1 MQITAALA
9 AELGRRLG
17 RMGAP
22 LWLAWLGVAATV
34 LFAALALAGLLL
46 PGPEPVLAAPFR
58 W

>member
-1 MQITAALA
+1 MQTAAALV

-17 RMGAP
+17 RTGAP
-22 LWLAWLGVAATV
+22 LWLAWLGVVGVV
-34 LFAALALAGLLL
+34 LVAALALAGLLL

>member
-22 LWLAWLGVAATV
+22 LWLVWLGVAAIV
-34 LFAALALAGLLL
+34 LVAALTLAALLL
-46 PGPEPVLAAPFR
+46 PGPEPVLVAPFR